1 MTGVLD
7 KLAVR
12 SAGFS
17 AAAPALRW
25 QVLVDW
31 FGDGLWN
38 AENVDDSDDLAG
50 VRWRWGRVGLPVP
63 EFVGPATLELTLKN
77 PQHRYTPGSLTS
89 PLAGHV
95 APGREVWLRAGWLYD
110 DFETDTDAAEELDGR
125 ATTYGAAR
133 WEALTTPGNG
143 FHASGGEVRGRV
155 GRGVP
160 SAALAVV
167 ETGDPLAT
175 LIVRYRRVS
184 DGMGG
189 FGLRCA
195 SLTDFLRLRFTDD
208 MTLLER
214 VSGASAT
221 VLATGDALAGSV
233 WYELEI
239 VSDGGGVAVYATNLE
254 SAGVARSEI
263 LSASDVGDA
272 PQSGRHGIWHGFR
285 NSVDRWGPFHVGRSL
300 FSGSI
305 TAIEPD
311 DAAGVCRVSAVDAS
325 ARLDGVRLFRQL
337 AGGLMR
343 SGAVARAILDWAG
356 LDAGDIDADA
366 GRVLLTGGPRPV
378 WDVSAGRALR
388 QLQRE
393 EHGLVYVD
401 GLGRMRLEAAAAR
414 SAIRAGDAPTDLARA
429 SVGDTAGGST
439 AYASGMIWDSGT
451 AAVESEVTFRY
462 FRPVDNGRQQIWT
475 LPEPLTLEPQ
485 SGETLLAT
493 TDEYEAITGVETPAG
508 ATDFEATANADGT
521 GDDVT
526 DSVTVEPVAEADSAV
541 AGRGVALRIRN
552 DSTSI
557 AYLQRL
563 EVYAGHCWRASAEVA
578 YRADV
583 PRDSPISRV
592 VECWFIDNYAA
603 ARETADARLNDRSVA
618 RPQLEIALPLVSW
631 ANLRAVV
638 EARLSDVVAVQATTQ
653 SISGAWLLEGMEIK
667 AVVGSPPAA
676 RWWLTQV

>member
-1 MTGVLD
+1 MVSTAEAPVL
-7 KLAVR
+7 
-12 SAGFS
+12 
-17 AAAPALRW
+17 PALRW

-38 AENVDDSDDLAG
+38 AQNVDASDDLAG

-95 APGREVWLRAGWLYD
+95 APGREVWLRAASLYD
-110 DFETDTDAAEELDGR
+110 DFETDTGSFEELDDR
-125 ATTYGAAR
+125 SSTHGAVQ
-133 WEALTTPGNG
+133 WEVLTTPGNG
-143 FHASGGEVRGRV
+143 FDASGGEVRGRV

-184 DGMGG
+184 DGLGG

-195 SLTDFLRLRFTDD
+195 SIIDFLRLRFTDD

-214 VSGASAT
+214 VSGASVT

-239 VSDGGGVAVYATNLE
+239 VSDGSGVAVYATNLE
-254 SAGVARSEI
+254 SGGVVRSEI

-300 FSGSI
+300 FNGSI

-311 DAAGVCRVSAVDAS
+311 DAAGVCRVSAVDSS

-356 LDAGDIDADA
+356 LESGDIGADA

-401 GLGRMRLEAAAAR
+401 GLGRMRLEAADVRA
-414 SAIRAGDAPTDLARA
+414 AIRASDAPTDLART

-439 AYASGMIWDSGT
+439 AYASGMIWDSGA
-451 AAVESEVTFRY
+451 AAVETEVTFRY
-462 FRPVDNGRQQIWT
+462 FRPVDNGRQQVWT

-493 TDEYEAITGVETPAG
+493 TDDYYAITGVETPAG
-508 ATDFEATANADGT
+508 MTDFEATANADGT

-526 DSVTVEPVAEADSAV
+526 DSVAVELVAEADSAV

-563 EVYAGHCWRASAEVA
+563 EVYAGHCWRASAGVA

-583 PRDSPISRV
+583 PGDSPISRV
-592 VECWFIDNYAA
+592 VECWFTDNYAA
-603 ARETADARLNDRSVA
+603 AKETAEARLNDRSVA
-618 RPQLEIALPLVSW
+618 RPQLGITLPLVSW

-638 EARLSDVVAVQATTQ
+638 EARLSDVVTAQAATQ
-653 SISGAWLLEGMEIK
+653 GISGAWLLEGTEIN
-667 AVVGSPPAA
+667 AAVGSLPAA
-676 RWWLTQV
+676 RWWLTRV